1 MGYYLDD
8 LPHCVSVLSDLSFLL
23 DSIRKLLRVFPLGR
37 DVKTTI
43 KINAN
48 AVFETSK
55 KRSCADALR
64 HSGVL
69 ELPWTQVI

>member
-1 MGYYLDD
+1 MGYYFDD

-43 KINAN
+43 EINAN
-48 AVFETSK
+48 AVFETS
-55 KRSCADALR
+55 R
-64 HSGVL
+64 
-69 ELPWTQVI
+69 